1 MLLLQ
6 PNKGGKILGID
17 SDLETF
23 KYKECCILYEGLM
36 PGETPPRAS
45 NRWEG
50 THTYKK
56 PEATKRRAR
65 TVAQLREEAAAK
77 SKAGRQEAINRR
89 RGSLGGP
96 SLSEERQETPTSGSS
111 TPTGARELPSRR
123 TSLPR
128 RVSTGGLTE
137 SATARGPAP
146 PNAGQH
152 SQEEDATRGEESSEE
167 EFKSADEMPGSGKKK
182 RTASGQGD
190 GSQDAAG
197 NGGVDPALVKFL
209 NGMKSE
215 LMESTREAVGR
226 IESRLD
232 KTESGLANLEKRVE
246 RSEKEVVDKIAA
258 EVTRQVAGGNAVSAP
273 TSKKEASYNFCRR
286 SLKIWPVEGEN
297 LEDAV
302 RVFLKNKLGMTDA
315 RIRALGAIEVSTPPG
330 RLPRER
336 KEVLATFE
344 SRDDRDN
351 VKANG
356 INLAGQRDVG
366 MTLHVPGYLMDDL
379 IALNGIGYSIKQN
392 NPDVKRSVK
401 FDDRKQSL
409 YLDVYVGGKW
419 KKVTPVE
426 AKQVLKEVP
435 TASSAGGS
443 LSVAE
448 LASLVK
454 EDSEERSAV
463 VIPDDNM
470 EA

>member
-1 MLLLQ
+1 
-6 PNKGGKILGID
+6 
-17 SDLETF
+17 
-23 KYKECCILYEGLM
+23 M
-36 PGETPPRAS
+36 PGEAPPRAS

-56 PEATKRRAR
+56 PEANKRRAR

-77 SKAGRQEAINRR
+77 SKASREEAISRR

-96 SLSEERQETPTSGSS
+96 TLNDQEPQAKGSPTPAGT
-111 TPTGARELPSRR
+111 RELPGKR
-123 TSLPR
+123 LPR
-128 RVSTGGLTE
+128 RGSTGGI
-137 SATARGPAP
+137 PAP
-146 PNAGQH
+146 VTAPAQDQAEQAH
-152 SQEEDATRGEESSEE
+152 QEQGGLGEDEDKDAE
-167 EFKSADEMPGSGKKK
+167 DMPGSGKKK
-182 RTASGQGD
+182 RNGSGTSDHDTA
-190 GSQDAAG
+190 GSD
-197 NGGVDPALVKFL
+197 GVDPALARFL
-209 NGMKSE
+209 NSMKSE

-232 KTESGLANLEKRVE
+232 KTESGLASLEKRVE
-246 RSEKEVVDKIAA
+246 RGEKEVAEKIAV
-258 EVTRQVAGGNAVSAP
+258 EVAKQCTGKGALPVPMDKR
-273 TSKKEASYNFCRR
+273 EASYNFCRR

-315 RIRALGAIEVSTPPG
+315 RIRSLGAIEVSAPPG
-330 RLPRER
+330 RLSRER

-344 SRDDRDN
+344 SREDRDS

-356 INLAGQRDVG
+356 INLAGQREVG
-366 MTLHVPGYLMDDL
+366 MSLHVPGHLMDDL
-379 IALNGIGYSIKQN
+379 IALNGIGYSMKQN

-409 YLDVYVGGKW
+409 YLDVFIRGKW
-419 KKVTPVE
+419 KKVTPSE

-454 EDSEERSAV
+454 EGGSEELSAV